1 MMQLNAE
8 RLTDCIAEAN
18 TRTVTN
24 TPIAPSYNNIIVIVD
39 DEQPMLN
46 ALQRLLFDCDF
57 TLHCFDNAKEAWE
70 FCRNNTVAVVLSDVR
85 MPHMDGVELMT
96 LVAKEQPLS
105 ERILLTGFADMEVTV
120 GAINKGRIS
129 FYIDKPWDDE
139 RLIRILKKG
148 VESANIRIRNA
159 YLEKLT
165 LAQNSELKQWN
176 ETLEEQVSSRT
187 EKLRNS
193 YLSATQVL
201 SSLIDRRLRESQ
213 FNNNDIVR
221 LALRI
226 GRKLSWSDDALQD
239 LGMASMLCQIGKIGF
254 SDALLNKPRLSLSLE
269 ELSEFSQ
276 HPNYAASSLA
286 FAPPLSNIAITLRQH
301 RETLDGKGYP
311 SGLKSDAI
319 KEEALLLGLVSTF
332 VELLNGQYFERA
344 LTHGEAITFL
354 KELSEKHY
362 SKPMV
367 DAACVI
373 FDQWQQKLG
382 QFEEHCLPASKLAAG
397 MMLTRNLYT
406 PSGVLVLAKNKE
418 LTVGIIAHLSALER
432 NLKFEIDAYVAP
444 EPH

>member
-1 MMQLNAE
+1 M
-8 RLTDCIAEAN
+8 DCIIEAN

-46 ALQRLLFDCDF
+46 TLQRLLFDCDF

-85 MPHMDGVELMT
+85 MPNMDGVELMT
-96 LVAKEQPLS
+96 LVAKEQALS

-120 GAINKGRIS
+120 EAINKGRIS

-139 RLIRILKKG
+139 RLIRILNKG
-148 VESANIRIRNA
+148 VESANIRFRNA

-165 LAQNSELKQWN
+165 QAQNSELKQWN

-201 SSLIDRRLRESQ
+201 SSLIDRRLRDSR

-226 GRKLSWSDDALQD
+226 GRKLAWPEDALQD

-254 SDALLNKPRLSLSLE
+254 SDALLNKPRLSLSQD

-286 FAPPLSNIAITLRQH
+286 FAPPLKHIAITLKQH
-301 RETLDGKGYP
+301 RETLGGQGYP
-311 SGLKSDAI
+311 SGLHSDAI
-319 KEEALLLGLVSTF
+319 KEEALLLGLVCTY

-344 LTHGEAITFL
+344 LTHGEAIEHL
-354 KELSEKHY
+354 KELSDKHY
-362 SKPMV
+362 PKAMV
-367 DAACVI
+367 DTACVI
-373 FDQWQQKLG
+373 LDQWQEKLG
-382 QFEEHCLPASKLAAG
+382 QLEENCLPASQLKAG

-418 LTVGIIAHLSALER
+418 LTTGIIAHLLALEK